1 MEFFD
6 SLINDFTAS
15 CKDFDAVTY
24 LHNTNTAWKENEY
37 SKVILQRE
45 TACELDGTGFN
56 MITGKTVEDGIVL
69 IGPDLDSVSSKQK
82 FARVCIVQ
90 LENKDD
96 EQQLYNLIRKVEYV
110 KYHFF
115 PEGYMIRTASRSH
128 KEGVRVSRSA
138 VKDGLSFEM
147 IGNMLIRKFKAIPSV
162 KAVKVFF
169 VTDPSFNYSETEAM
183 AQKSNTITEALNHI
197 MNSVKFDCD
206 TCNLKPICDEVE
218 GMKELHFK
226 NARKEEG

>member
-6 SLINDFTAS
+6 SLINDFS
-15 CKDFDAVTY
+15 GICNKFNCLSFSHSVTKQ
-24 LHNTNTAWKENEY
+24 WKENEY

-56 MITGKTVEDGIVL
+56 MVTGKNIEDGVVI
-69 IGPDLDSVSSKQK
+69 IGDNLDAISSKRD

-90 LENKDD
+90 LDDSGD

-115 PEGYMIRTASRSH
+115 PEGYMIRTSSRSH
-128 KEGVRVSRSA
+128 KEAVRVSKSA
-138 VKDGLSFEM
+138 VKNGLNFEI
-147 IGNMLIRKFKAIPSV
+147 IGNMLIERFKAIPCV

-169 VTDPSFNYSETEAM
+169 ITDPNFDYPKIEEM
-183 AQKSNTITEALNHI
+183 AQKNNSITETLNHI
-197 MNSVKFDCD
+197 INSVKFDCD
-206 TCNLKPICDEVE
+206 TCNLKPICDEVD

-226 NARKEEG
+226 NMQKGS

>member
-6 SLINDFTAS
+6 SLINDFSEICNKYPAES
-15 CKDFDAVTY
+15 FSFNDKIQ
-24 LHNTNTAWKENEY
+24 WKENEY

-56 MITGKTVEDGIVL
+56 MITGKAVDDGVVL
-69 IGPDLDSVSSKQK
+69 IGPDLDKLTSKQK
-82 FARVCIVQ
+82 FARICIVQ

-128 KEGVRVSRSA
+128 KEGVRVSKSA
-138 VKDGLSFEM
+138 IKDGLTFEKV
-147 IGNMLIRKFKAIPSV
+147 GNILIRKFKEIPSV
-162 KAVKVFF
+162 KAVKVYF
-169 VTDPSFNYSETEAM
+169 VTDSAFDYVKMEEM

-206 TCNLKPICDEVE
+206 TCNLKAICDEVD

-226 NARKEEG
+226 NAQKGEG

>member
-6 SLINDFTAS
+6 SLINDFSEICNKYPAES
-15 CKDFDAVTY
+15 FSFNDKIQ
-24 LHNTNTAWKENEY
+24 LKENEY

-56 MITGKTVEDGIVL
+56 MITGKAVDDGVVL
-69 IGPDLDSVSSKQK
+69 IGPDLDKLTSKQK
-82 FARVCIVQ
+82 FARICIVQ

-128 KEGVRVSRSA
+128 KEGVRVSKSA
-138 VKDGLSFEM
+138 IKDGLTFEKV
-147 IGNMLIRKFKAIPSV
+147 GNILIRKFKEIPSV
-162 KAVKVFF
+162 KAVKVYF
-169 VTDPSFNYSETEAM
+169 VTDSAFDYVKMEEM

-206 TCNLKPICDEVE
+206 TCNLKPICDEVD

-226 NARKEEG
+226 NAQKEEG

>member
-6 SLINDFTAS
+6 SLINDFSEICNKYNSAAFS
-15 CKDFDAVTY
+15 PDDRIQ
-24 LHNTNTAWKENEY
+24 WKENEY

-56 MITGKTVEDGIVL
+56 LITGKDIEDGVVI
-69 IGPDLDSVSSKQK
+69 IGSDIDKLTSKQK
-82 FARVCIVQ
+82 FARICIVQ

-128 KEGVRVSRSA
+128 KEGVRISKNA
-138 VKDGLSFEM
+138 VKDGLTFEKV
-147 IGNMLIRKFKAIPSV
+147 GNMLIRKFKAIPSV
-162 KAVKVFF
+162 KAVKVYF
-169 VTDPSFNYSETEAM
+169 VTDPTFNYVRIEEM

-206 TCNLKPICDEVE
+206 TCNLKAVCDEVD

-226 NARKEEG
+226 NVQKEEG

>member
-6 SLINDFTAS
+6 SLI
-15 CKDFDAVTY
+15 KDFLEICSKHSSASFLFNDKIQ
-24 LHNTNTAWKENEY
+24 WKENEY

-56 MITGKTVEDGIVL
+56 MITGKDIDDGIVL
-69 IGPDLDSVSSKQK
+69 IGPDLDKLTTKQK
-82 FARVCIVQ
+82 FARICIVQ
-90 LENKDD
+90 LENKND

-128 KEGVRVSRSA
+128 KEGVRVSKGA
-138 VKDGLSFEM
+138 VKSGLTFETV
-147 IGNMLIRKFKAIPSV
+147 GNMLINKFKAISSV
-162 KAVKVFF
+162 KAVKVYFI
-169 VTDPSFNYSETEAM
+169 TDDAFDYSAVEAM

-197 MNSVKFDCD
+197 MNNVKFDCD

-226 NARKEEG
+226 NARMEEY

>member
-6 SLINDFTAS
+6 SLI
-15 CKDFDAVTY
+15 KDFSEICNKHSSSSFLFNDKIQ
-24 LHNTNTAWKENEY
+24 WKENEY

-56 MITGKTVEDGIVL
+56 MITGKAVEDGVVL
-69 IGPDLDSVSSKQK
+69 IGPDLDALSSKQK
-82 FARVCIVQ
+82 FARICFVQ
-90 LENKDD
+90 LESKDD

-128 KEGVRVSRSA
+128 KEGVRVSKSA
-138 VKDGLSFEM
+138 IKDGLTFEKV
-147 IGNMLIRKFKAIPSV
+147 GNILIRKFKEIPSV
-162 KAVKVFF
+162 KAVKVYF
-169 VTDPSFNYSETEAM
+169 VTDSAFDYVKMEEM

-206 TCNLKPICDEVE
+206 TCNLKPICDEVD

-226 NARKEEG
+226 NAQKEEG

>member
-6 SLINDFTAS
+6 SLIKEFSEICSKHSSASFLFND
-15 CKDFDAVTY
+15 KIQ
-24 LHNTNTAWKENEY
+24 WKENEY

-56 MITGKTVEDGIVL
+56 MITGKAVEDVVVL
-69 IGPDLDSVSSKQK
+69 IGPDLDALSSKQK
-82 FARVCIVQ
+82 FARICIVQ

-128 KEGVRVSRSA
+128 KEAVRVSKSA
-138 VKDGLSFEM
+138 VKDGLTFEKV
-147 IGNMLIRKFKAIPSV
+147 GNMLIRKFKEIPSV
-162 KAVKVFF
+162 KAVKVYF
-169 VTDPSFNYSETEAM
+169 VTDPSFDYVKAEDM

-206 TCNLKPICDEVE
+206 TCNLKPICDEVD

-226 NARKEEG
+226 NAQKEEG